1 MNFSCFRNALI
12 KSTEFLSYP
21 FFLVL
26 GTCNYKSRQNSCQF
40 QHNNLFKT
48 HDLLPIRLNYFLKP
62 CNIAKSHVLHLPQN
76 HYITVTE
83 HTSSQ
88 CCIKNQWCDVTNQL
102 KSWPHFIRVLP
113 KIQLVTKVSIWWAQL
128 CQLQDVLKCFLP
140 GLQSNSKFFPRK
152 ATRHGCP

>member
-62 CNIAKSHVLHLPQN
+62 CNFAKSHVLHLPQN

-83 HTSSQ
+83 HTSSLLHQ
-88 CCIKNQWCDVTNQL
+88 KPMMWCHKPIEILATLYQGSPKAPASN
-102 KSWPHFIRVLP
+102 KSLHLVGTVVSATGFTEMLSSGPS
-113 KIQLVTKVSIWWAQL
+113 IQ
-128 CQLQDVLKCFLP
+128 F
-140 GLQSNSKFFPRK
+140 
-152 ATRHGCP
+152 